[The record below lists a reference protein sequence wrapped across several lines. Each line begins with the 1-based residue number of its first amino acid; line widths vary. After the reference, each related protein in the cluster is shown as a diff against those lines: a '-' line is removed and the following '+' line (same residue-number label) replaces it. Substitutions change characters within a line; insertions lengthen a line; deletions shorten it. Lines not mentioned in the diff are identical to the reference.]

1 MYHIENFTM
10 LFYYTDHLVKLQIN
24 LTPLLIIW
32 KTTIYCQKADFVL
45 TIGDFDSIKY
55 NTTPERAQLDSITSL
70 YAMKHFI

>member
-10 LFYYTDHLVKLQIN
+10 LFYYTHPLVKLQSN

-32 KTTIYCQKADFVL
+32 KTTIFSQKADFVL

-55 NTTPERAQLDSITSL
+55 SATPERAQLDSITSL